1 MNRDETQ
8 KSDREPQP
16 AHRKTR
22 SWGRRGDLIKLRLEN
37 LPDETTLVDL
47 RDLFSQFGEV
57 YVISLHLAA
66 PDSTWG
72 LVEFFKRVDGEE
84 FPLFE
89 PIKLH
94 GQRLRVREH

>member
-1 MNRDETQ
+1 MNRDEKQ

-16 AHRKTR
+16 VHRKTT

-37 LPDETTLVDL
+37 LPDTTTLLDL

-57 YVISLHLAA
+57 YVVNLHWASN
-66 PDSTWG
+66 STWG
-72 LVEFFKRVDGEE
+72 LVELFERGDAEE

-89 PIKLH
+89 PIVLH
-94 GQRLRVREH
+94 GQRLRVQEY